1 MSEPS
6 KYETLDFLELERL
19 LIKEFEKIKNT
30 KVFCNTHNI
39 SHSQYIIISQI
50 VNKRNKKRYPE
61 LVIRLLELFD
71 YEVEF
76 KAVYKIRKLK
86 PDDSNNVE

>member
-1 MSEPS
+1 MS
-6 KYETLDFLELERL
+6 TLQLATATLPL
-19 LIKEFEKIKNT
+19 GL
-30 KVFCNTHNI
+30 
-39 SHSQYIIISQI
+39 I